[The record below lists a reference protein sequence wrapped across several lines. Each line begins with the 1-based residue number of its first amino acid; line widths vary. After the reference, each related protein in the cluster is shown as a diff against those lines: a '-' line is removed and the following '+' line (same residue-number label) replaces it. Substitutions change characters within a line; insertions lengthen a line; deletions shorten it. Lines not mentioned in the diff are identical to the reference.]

1 MDNGLD
7 EFDNDSNS
15 EKFDNFSFKGN
26 EGKGKG
32 KSEITTK
39 NSTGKQLR
47 TKLKSSLVFLRR
59 TDWARKRE
67 KKERAPKTNTAEKS
81 KNS

>member
-47 TKLKSSLVFLRR
+47 TKLKSSLVFFRNQHSEKIR
-59 TDWARKRE
+59 KSEARM
-67 KKERAPKTNTAEKS
+67 
-81 KNS
+81 